1 MKNKKVTLGDEN
13 PTKTL
18 PEPEPEPEPEPG
30 GEDDIF
36 EAELLPA
43 YAKTYILPRKMRKW
57 SVSSESAETEEEAG
71 PGWER
76 SRKGGF
82 ARKQSAVTPEF
93 QMSMLRASLEESKI
107 VSTSELN
114 EEKPAPRSKVSL
126 ARSQSLVPCV
136 AAGGMREYTDFVKEG
151 NFSPMTVLDPDLG
164 MDTEIFAKVRSSSV
178 GSTRATS
185 GRMSSLLHHHQ
196 QYQHQQPPAPSIN
209 LDEAF
214 TAVTQ
219 ALQRVEKDNKVSSDR
234 GWAGWAESLVLQE
247 RKEAELS
254 SSSTTPSSSSTLAPP
269 EVKRRGRRGK
279 ACLEDSL
286 TPAITPDSAN
296 SERSSGYQSQGN
308 NISTTLQVTSL

>member
-1 MKNKKVTLGDEN
+1 MKNKKVSLGHEN

-18 PEPEPEPEPEPG
+18 PVPESEPEPG

-57 SVSSESAETEEEAG
+57 SVCSESAESEEETRA
-71 PGWER
+71 GWER

-93 QMSMLRASLEESKI
+93 QMSMLRASLEENKI
-107 VSTSELN
+107 ISVPVSVPEVA
-114 EEKPAPRSKVSL
+114 EDKPDEGEKPGPRLKMSQPRSLS
-126 ARSQSLVPCV
+126 RSQSLVPCV

-185 GRMSSLLHHHQ
+185 GRMSALNHHQ
-196 QYQHQQPPAPSIN
+196 HHQYQPPAQNIN

-219 ALQRVEKDNKVSSDR
+219 ALERVEKDNKVSSH
-234 GWAGWAESLVLQE
+234 LVF
-247 RKEAELS
+247 
-254 SSSTTPSSSSTLAPP
+254 
-269 EVKRRGRRGK
+269 VG
-279 ACLEDSL
+279 
-286 TPAITPDSAN
+286 
-296 SERSSGYQSQGN
+296 
-308 NISTTLQVTSL
+308 